1 MANSSSHNTATLGAS
16 LNNHAVVERH
26 SPKISDYLEL
36 CKIKVVAL
44 LVLTALVGLAL
55 APDVGRG
62 YFVQLLSLAGI
73 GLLSGSAAVIN
84 HVVDSKIDAKMT
96 RTKNRPLVR
105 RAVSRRQALIFS
117 ALIGALGFAL
127 LVFAANWLTA
137 QLTLIAL
144 VGYAFVYTMFLK
156 RATPQNIVIG
166 GLAGAMPP
174 LLGWISETGE
184 LAAQPWILVMII
196 FTWTPPHFW
205 ALAIHRKADYEKA
218 KIPMLP
224 VTHGIDFT
232 KTCILL
238 YSLLLTVVCCLPFLI
253 HMSGYLYLSVAM
265 LINAI
270 FVYKAVALKL
280 SETSYG
286 ALDLFKYSIIHLTL
300 LFIALFLD
308 KALIYMLAA

>member
-1 MANSSSHNTATLGAS
+1 MANSLSHNTATVSTS
-16 LNNHAVVERH
+16 LNKTPLVGRHA
-26 SPKISDYLEL
+26 PNISDYLEL

-55 APDVGRG
+55 APDMGRG
-62 YFVQLLSLAGI
+62 YFVQLLSLLGI
-73 GLLSGSAAVIN
+73 GLLSSSAAVIN
-84 HVVDSKIDAKMT
+84 HIVDSKIDAKMT

-105 RAVSRRQALIFS
+105 KAVSRRQALIFS
-117 ALIGALGFAL
+117 AAIGTLGFCF

-137 QLTLIAL
+137 QMTLFAL

-205 ALAIHRKADYEKA
+205 ALAIHRKADYAKA

-238 YSLLLTVVCCLPFLI
+238 YSLLLTIVCFLPFLI
-253 HMSGYLYLSVAM
+253 HMSGYLYLSVTT
-265 LINAI
+265 LINVI
-270 FVYKAVALKL
+270 FIYKAAALKL
-280 SETSYG
+280 SETSYA
-286 ALDLFKYSIIHLTL
+286 ALDLFKYSILHLTL
-300 LFIALFLD
+300 LFIALFAD
-308 KALIYMLAA
+308 KFLM

>member
-1 MANSSSHNTATLGAS
+1 MANSISQNTATGSAS
-16 LNNHAVVERH
+16 LNHPPLVEIS

-44 LVLTALVGLAL
+44 LVLTALIGLAL
-55 APDVGRG
+55 APDMGRG
-62 YFVQLLSLAGI
+62 YFVQLLSLLGI

-84 HVVDSKIDAKMT
+84 HVVDSKIDAKML

-117 ALIGALGFAL
+117 ALIGALGFSL

-137 QLTLIAL
+137 QLTLLAL
-144 VGYAFVYTMFLK
+144 VGYAFVYTMLLK

-174 LLGWISETGE
+174 LLGWISETGQ

-205 ALAIHRKADYEKA
+205 ALAIHRKADYAKA

-224 VTHGIDFT
+224 VTHGTDFT

-238 YSLLLTVVCCLPFLI
+238 YSLLLTVICLLPFLI
-253 HMSGYLYLSVAM
+253 HMSGYLYLSVAT
-265 LINAI
+265 LINVI
-270 FVYKAVALKL
+270 FIYKAAALKL

-286 ALDLFKYSIIHLTL
+286 ALDLFKYSILHLTL

-308 KALIYMLAA
+308 KALI